1 MDERHFFRYTA
12 LSGKETKKATVEA
25 RDEREV
31 RAILREQGLVP
42 IEIKRGKGGADKPKL
57 KPAELP
63 SIKEFFA
70 SPPEGKPDSG
80 QVFHYKA
87 ILTETGAATEGE
99 IVAAD
104 EREVRQI
111 LRGRGMLPSDVR
123 QKKTFHSLFPS
134 KGPKP
139 PKEVKEKP
147 KKEHEPKKA
156 PSSNQLSE
164 RFAQLMISEVP
175 ATEILF
181 YVSQLATMNE
191 SGLAFSQSM
200 EIMTNLITHKQL
212 KKIHIAVR
220 EDIMQGVSL
229 TEAYRK
235 YEKELPRLFIELISV
250 GEVSGNLDNA
260 LHRLK
265 SYLESQVELNKKIKG
280 AMTYPMVMIGLISL
294 IVMGLMI
301 FVVPTFVQLFS
312 SFKVELPPN
321 TKMLLAMSWFITH
334 QGYLIPVIG
343 IGGFVGFKAFMASAV
358 GRQLKDFL
366 EFRLP
371 VVGNLA
377 YKITI
382 SRILHN
388 LGLFL
393 TCGITI
399 VSALDMI
406 LESQTNKSVI
416 EKLNIIRSGITS
428 GERLSSL
435 FIKTELFPPLV
446 NYLLIAGEEAG
457 AVDELIERGAVY
469 VDKEVEG
476 AIKMLTSAIEPMLT
490 VVVAGVILFVVGSLY
505 LPLVGLMKGGSGG
518 PGH

>member
-12 LSGKETKKATVEA
+12 LSGHETKKETVEA
-25 RDEREV
+25 RNEREV

-42 IEIKRGKGGADKPKL
+42 IEIKRSKSADKPKL
-57 KPAELP
+57 KSTELP
-63 SIKEFFA
+63 SFKELFA
-70 SPPEGKPDSG
+70 APPEEKPDSG
-80 QVFHYKA
+80 QVFYYKA
-87 ILTETGAATEGE
+87 VTTETGEIKEGNV
-99 IVAAD
+99 VAEN

-111 LRGRGMLPSDVR
+111 LRGRGMLPSVVH
-123 QKKTFHSLFPS
+123 QKKTLHSFFPGKGS
-134 KGPKP
+134 KA
-139 PKEVKEKP
+139 PKEIKEKP
-147 KKEHEPKKA
+147 KKEPA
-156 PSSNQLSE
+156 SNQWSE
-164 RFAQLMISEVP
+164 RFSQLMISEVP

-181 YVSQLATMNE
+181 YVSQLGTMNE

-200 EIMTNLITHKQL
+200 EILTNLITHKQL
-212 KKIHIAVR
+212 KRIHIAVR
-220 EDIMQGVSL
+220 EEIMQGVSL

-250 GEVSGNLDNA
+250 GEVSGNLDHA

-280 AMTYPMVMIGLISL
+280 AMTYPLVMIGLISL

-321 TKMLLAMSWFITH
+321 TKALLAMSWFITH
-334 QGYLIPVIG
+334 QGYLIPIIG
-343 IGGFVGFKAFMASAV
+343 FGGFVGFKAFMGSAV
-358 GRQLKDFL
+358 GREVKDFL

-371 VVGNLA
+371 IVGNLA

-393 TCGITI
+393 NCGITI

-406 LESQTNKSVI
+406 LESATNKTI
-416 EKLNIIRSGITS
+416 ITKLNLIRTGITS

-457 AVDELIERGAVY
+457 AVDELIERGAIY

-505 LPLVGLMKGGSGG
+505 LPLVGLMKGG
-518 PGH
+518 H

>member
-1 MDERHFFRYTA
+1 M
-12 LSGKETKKATVEA
+12 EA

-42 IEIKRGKGGADKPKL
+42 IEIKRSWNADKL
-57 KPAELP
+57 KPKSADLSSFKEL
-63 SIKEFFA
+63 FA
-70 SPPEGKPDSG
+70 SPPENMPDSG
-80 QVFHYKA
+80 QVFYYKA
-87 ILTETGAATEGE
+87 VVTETGEASEGD
-99 IVAAD
+99 IVAEN
-104 EREVRQI
+104 EREVRHI
-111 LRGRGMLPSDVR
+111 LRGRGMLPSIVR
-123 QKKTFHSLFPS
+123 QKKTLHSFFNA
-134 KGPKP
+134 KGAKAPESIEK
-139 PKEVKEKP
+139 KP
-147 KKEHEPKKA
+147 KKIKEKKKSA
-156 PSSNQLSE
+156 SLHWIDRLS
-164 RFAQLMISEVP
+164 QLMIQEVP

-200 EIMTNLITHKQL
+200 EILTNLISHKQL
-212 KKIHIAVR
+212 KRIHIAVR
-220 EDIMQGVSL
+220 EEIMQGVSL

-250 GEVSGNLDNA
+250 GEVSGNLDHA
-260 LHRLK
+260 LQRLK
-265 SYLESQVELNKKIKG
+265 SYLESQIELNKKIKG
-280 AMTYPMVMIGLISL
+280 AMTYPMVMIGLITL

-321 TKMLLAMSWFITH
+321 TKALLALSWFITH
-334 QGYLIPVIG
+334 QGYLIPIIG
-343 IGGFVGFKAFMASAV
+343 IGGFFGFRAFMGSSV
-358 GRQLKDFL
+358 GRQVKDFL

-371 VVGNLA
+371 IVGNLA

-393 TCGITI
+393 NCGITI
-399 VSALDMI
+399 LNALDII
-406 LESQTNKSVI
+406 LDSATNKTVI
-416 EKLNIIRSGITS
+416 TKLNIIRSGITS

-505 LPLVGLMKGGSGG
+505 LPLVGLMKGG
-518 PGH
+518 H